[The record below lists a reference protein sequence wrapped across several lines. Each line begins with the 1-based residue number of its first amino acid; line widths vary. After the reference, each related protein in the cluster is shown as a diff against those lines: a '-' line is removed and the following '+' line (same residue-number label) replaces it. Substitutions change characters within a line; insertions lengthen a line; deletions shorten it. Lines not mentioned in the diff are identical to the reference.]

1 MDNNKNEHE
10 PILPY
15 HVLILDGDKLIHNAI
30 FWDTKSQLAAN
41 FPPPNCAIVLESEL
55 PDNWQDM
62 TIVNGRLVEATA
74 DVIAT
79 RRQVRMDVK
88 IELIRTS
95 RKMRYENETDIL
107 MIDAIEEFARAHP
120 EYSVFKQWLDAK
132 AKIREDL
139 PKPDLGE
146 GE

>member
-1 MDNNKNEHE
+1 
-10 PILPY
+10 
-15 HVLILDGDKLIHNAI
+15 
-30 FWDTKSQLAAN
+30 
-41 FPPPNCAIVLESEL
+41 
-55 PDNWQDM
+55 
-62 TIVNGRLVEATA
+62 
-74 DVIAT
+74 
-79 RRQVRMDVK
+79 MDVK